1 MNLWRNFIESL
12 NQQYGSNRIVSWWE
26 FDRNIVKY
34 NIDENIS
41 TFDKPWSN
49 FLNGQ
54 YGSTLI
60 ILDSHLSKIFQIA
73 KKELLIETYIESDS
87 KYDSNMIQTAL
98 CLDLSLLYVFFDKYW
113 SVFSQSTIWVKPCC
127 LWFKFL
133 KDIWNRREVW
143 HLNKNLKEFWKGHY
157 GSNSFVPDTIF

>member
-1 MNLWRNFIESL
+1 MNLWRNFIEFL

-73 KKELLIETYIESDS
+73 KKELLIETYVESDS

-98 CLDLSLLYVFFDKYW
+98 CLDLSLLYVFLINID
-113 SVFSQSTIWVKPCC
+113 QC
-127 LWFKFL
+127 FL
-133 KDIWNRREVW
+133 KAR
-143 HLNKNLKEFWKGHY
+143 Y
-157 GSNSFVPDTIF
+157 GSNRVVCDLNFLKIFEIEEKYDTLIKTWKNSGKGTMGQTVLSLI